1 MSGSLAAL
9 LTPRLTRFPRMS
21 HWCHIYHT
29 HTHATTRTY
38 MQGSVAVIHVVKL
51 WYVDSKHSGSCKSF
65 ITHHSSSGWCDWS
78 MGVLPTLI
86 CIIAVKMHGLL
97 WNYYS
102 GMIVKWILAP
112 CDATAFMCQ
121 KAVFPPMFTLK
132 CSLRRHVYFTI
143 MHLWFHMQ
151 NSTETLTGDKV
162 GWFGCCFNS
171 IRAPDKGS

>member
-9 LTPRLTRFPRMS
+9 LTPWLTCLPGVTLVS
-21 HWCHIYHT
+21 HIPHT
-29 HTHATTRTY
+29 H
-38 MQGSVAVIHVVKL
+38 MQPHKHTCRVVCLAVIHVVKL
-51 WYVDSKHSGSCKSF
+51 WYVDSKHSGSCKSL
-65 ITHHSSSGWCDWS
+65 IAHHLSRWCDWS

-86 CIIAVKMHGLL
+86 CIIAVKIHGLL
-97 WNYYS
+97 WSNYS

-112 CDATAFMCQ
+112 CDANT
-121 KAVFPPMFTLK
+121 VFPPMFTLK

-143 MHLWFHMQ
+143 MHLGFHMQ
-151 NSTETLTGDKV
+151 NSSQRLTGDKV